1 VVSVDVPA
9 GSFAYGNPLIIKEK
23 ATLT

>member
-1 VVSVDVPA
+1 SVDVPA